1 MITSVHTIQTSIKN
15 APDNVIGMVKGISDN
30 IITNTVDTFNKIN
43 PVGSSATASST
54 IPNSQSTSSG
64 FSTMSLTSSNNFS
77 SSTIPSPNAVQPS
90 INLTNNLKQSS
101 SSIINNKSKLNQNEL
116 NLIDRTI
123 LNDEIV

>member
-30 IITNTVDTFNKIN
+30 ILTNTVDTFNKIN
-43 PVGSSATASST
+43 PVGSASST
-54 IPNSQSTSSG
+54 LPNSQSTSSG
-64 FSTMSLTSSNNFS
+64 FSTISSNNYS
-77 SSTIPSPNAVQPS
+77 SSTISSPKSVHS
-90 INLTNNLKQSS
+90 SSNLTNSLKQSS
-101 SSIINNKSKLNQNEL
+101 SNNINNKSKLNQNEL